1 MDESVP
7 EFTVR
12 YWGVRGSVPT
22 PGPSTM
28 RYGGNTTCIEVRCD
42 GHVFVIDSGTGA
54 RELGNLMMREAA
66 GEPIEATMLYSHH
79 HLDHVQGF
87 PFFVPIYQP
96 SSRLNIYSGT
106 TNQGVTEQVLSAQMA
121 YPAFPVGLD
130 QLASE
135 LNFHVFEAGDTLTFG
150 DVTVRTC
157 ALNHPGGAIAYR
169 FEHRGH
175 AFVQAS
181 DVEHTEDHPD
191 SALTAL
197 CKGADY
203 LSYDSTY
210 VAGAEYQQFKGWGHS
225 TWRHGLDIAQAAG
238 VDRFIAFHHDPSHDD
253 AFMDGVGR
261 DLSAASPGAMVA
273 IEGMTLDL
281 LTGVVHK
288 P

>member
-1 MDESVP
+1 
-7 EFTVR
+7 
-12 YWGVRGSVPT
+12 
-22 PGPSTM
+22 M

-42 GHVFVIDSGTGA
+42 GKIFVIDSGTGA
-54 RELGNLMMREAA
+54 RELGNLLMRESG
-66 GEPIEATMLYSHH
+66 GEPVEATLLYSHH

-96 SSRLNIYSGT
+96 TSKLNIYSGT

-130 QLASE
+130 QLPSD
-135 LNFHVFEAGDTLTFG
+135 LNFHIFSAGETLTFG

-157 ALNHPGGAIAYR
+157 PLNHPGGAIAYR

-181 DVEHTEDHPD
+181 DVEHTDDHPD

-197 CKGADY
+197 CKDADFF
-203 LSYDSTY
+203 SYDSTY
-210 VAGAEYQQFKGWGHS
+210 VHGEEYERFKGWGHS
-225 TWRHGLDIAQAAG
+225 TWRHGLDIAEAAG

-253 AFMDGVGR
+253 AFMDGVHR
-261 DLSAASPGAMVA
+261 DLQEASPGSLVA
-273 IEGMTLDL
+273 IEGMSIDL
-281 LTGVVHK
+281 LSGSITT

>member
-1 MDESVP
+1 MAESVP

-42 GHVFVIDSGTGA
+42 GQIFVIDSGTGA
-54 RELGNLMMREAA
+54 RELGNRLMREA
-66 GEPIEATMLYSHH
+66 GGQPVEVTMLYSHH

-96 SSRLNIYSGT
+96 SSKLHIYSGT

-130 QLASE
+130 QLPSD
-135 LNFHVFEAGDTLTFG
+135 LTFHIFEAGDTLTFG

-157 ALNHPGGAIAYR
+157 PLNHPGGAIAYR
-169 FEHRGH
+169 FEHRGR

-181 DVEHTEDHPD
+181 DVEHTEEHPD
-191 SALTAL
+191 SALTEL
-197 CKGADY
+197 CREADY

-210 VAGAEYQQFKGWGHS
+210 VDGAEYQQFKGWGHS

-238 VDRFIAFHHDPSHDD
+238 VESFIAFHHDPSHDD
-253 AFMDGVGR
+253 DFMDGMNR
-261 DLSAASPGAMVA
+261 DIAAAAPGSMVA
-273 IEGMTLDL
+273 IEGMEIDL
-281 LTGVVHK
+281 LTGAVQQ